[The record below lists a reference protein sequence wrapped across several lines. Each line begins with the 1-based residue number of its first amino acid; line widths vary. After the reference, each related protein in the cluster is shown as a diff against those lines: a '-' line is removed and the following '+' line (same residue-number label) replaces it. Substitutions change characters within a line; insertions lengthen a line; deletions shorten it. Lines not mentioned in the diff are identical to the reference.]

1 MNLMGSPAAKVDS
14 AAPGARVAGEATEAA
29 AATNVRELFNGIAP
43 TYDRLNHLLS
53 FGLDRHWWRKTARTL
68 RPVLQRPEAR
78 VLDICCGTGDLT
90 AALLAERPPNS
101 LEGAGLQPRRSMQ
114 PEERGFSPGGNP
126 AAESGVEPITGLDFS
141 AEMLARARTKYA
153 GANAVW
159 VEGDA
164 MHLPYPDASF
174 DLVTAA
180 FGFRN
185 LSNYAAGLAEL
196 HRVLR
201 PGGQIGILECNQP
214 SGLAGWLYNLYFR
227 HILPVVGG
235 WLSGDRAA
243 YAYLP
248 ASVARFPR
256 PPRMFELL
264 RQAGLADPT
273 WDRYLLGA
281 AGLYRAVKPS

>member
-1 MNLMGSPAAKVDS
+1 
-14 AAPGARVAGEATEAA
+14 
-29 AATNVRELFNGIAP
+29 
-43 TYDRLNHLLS
+43 
-53 FGLDRHWWRKTARTL
+53 
-68 RPVLQRPEAR
+68 
-78 VLDICCGTGDLT
+78 
-90 AALLAERPPNS
+90 
-101 LEGAGLQPRRSMQ
+101 
-114 PEERGFSPGGNP
+114 
-126 AAESGVEPITGLDFS
+126 
-141 AEMLARARTKYA
+141 MLARARGKYA
-153 GANAVW
+153 AANALW

-164 MHLPYPDASF
+164 MHLPYPDNTF

-214 SGLAGWLYNLYFR
+214 TGLSGALYNLYFR
-227 HILPVVGG
+227 HILPLVGG
-235 WLSGDRAA
+235 WISGQRAA

-256 PPRMFELL
+256 PPRMFELI
-264 RQAGLADPT
+264 RAAGLTNPT

-281 AGLYRAVKPS
+281 AGLYRATKP

>member
-1 MNLMGSPAAKVDS
+1 MQEQ
-14 AAPGARVAGEATEAA
+14 APGARVADETTEAA
-29 AATNVRELFNGIAP
+29 AATSVQALFDGIAP
-43 TYDRLNHLLS
+43 SYDRLNHLLS

-68 RPVLQRPEAR
+68 RPILAQPEAR

-90 AALLAERPPNS
+90 AALLAQR
-101 LEGAGLQPRRSMQ
+101 
-114 PEERGFSPGGNP
+114 P
-126 AAESGVEPITGLDFS
+126 AAGEPLTGLDFS
-141 AEMLARARTKYA
+141 AEMLSLARTKYA
-153 GANAVW
+153 GTNVIW
-159 VEGDA
+159 VQGDA

-196 HRVLR
+196 HRVLK

-214 SGLAGWLYNLYFR
+214 TGVSGALYNLYFR
-227 HILPVVGG
+227 HVLPLVGG
-235 WLSGDRAA
+235 WISGQRAA
-243 YAYLP
+243 YKYLP

-256 PPRMFELL
+256 PPRMFELI
-264 RQAGLADPT
+264 REAGLAAPT

-281 AGLYRAVKPS
+281 AGLYRASKPL

>member
-1 MNLMGSPAAKVDS
+1 MPAIAPDTGS
-14 AAPGARVAGEATEAA
+14 APGARVAGEPTEAA
-29 AATNVRELFNGIAP
+29 AAAHVRDLFNGIAP
-43 TYDRLNHLLS
+43 SYDRLNHLLS
-53 FGLDRHWWRKTARTL
+53 FGLDRHWWRKTARAF

-90 AALLAERPPNS
+90 AALLARRPQK
-101 LEGAGLQPRRSMQ
+101 A
-114 PEERGFSPGGNP
+114 
-126 AAESGVEPITGLDFS
+126 EPITGLDFS
-141 AEMLARARTKYA
+141 REMLARARAKY
-153 GANAVW
+153 GAPDIAW

-164 MHLPYPDASF
+164 MHLPYPDESF

-185 LSNYAAGLAEL
+185 LSNYAAGLREL
-196 HRVLR
+196 SRVLR

-214 SGLAGWLYNLYFR
+214 SGLSGALYNLYFH
-227 HILPVVGG
+227 HILPLVGG
-235 WLSGDRAA
+235 WISGNRAA

-256 PPRMFELL
+256 PPRMFDLIRE
-264 RQAGLADPT
+264 AGLVDPT

-281 AGLYRAVKPS
+281 AGLYRAVKPCSRLHDLSCG

>member
-1 MNLMGSPAAKVDS
+1 MPDLRDQ
-14 AAPGARVAGEATEAA
+14 AAPGARVADEVTEAS
-29 AATNVRELFNGIAP
+29 AATHVRELFDGIAP
-43 TYDRLNHLLS
+43 SYDRLNHLLS
-53 FGLDRHWWRKTARTL
+53 FGLDRHWWRKTARTFA
-68 RPVLQRPEAR
+68 PVLDRPEAR
-78 VLDICCGTGDLT
+78 ILDICCGTGDLT
-90 AALLAERPPNS
+90 AALLAQR
-101 LEGAGLQPRRSMQ
+101 ATQ
-114 PEERGFSPGGNP
+114 
-126 AAESGVEPITGLDFS
+126 AEPITGLDFS
-141 AEMLARARTKYA
+141 PEMLARARAKYTA
-153 GANAVW
+153 ANARW

-196 HRVLR
+196 RRVLR

-214 SGLAGWLYNLYFR
+214 TGLSGALYNLYFR

-235 WLSGDRAA
+235 SISGQRAA

-256 PPRMFELL
+256 PPAMFALL
-264 RQAGLADPT
+264 TEAGLLHPT
-273 WDRYLLGA
+273 WDGYLLGA
-281 AGLYRAVKPS
+281 AGLYRATKPGA